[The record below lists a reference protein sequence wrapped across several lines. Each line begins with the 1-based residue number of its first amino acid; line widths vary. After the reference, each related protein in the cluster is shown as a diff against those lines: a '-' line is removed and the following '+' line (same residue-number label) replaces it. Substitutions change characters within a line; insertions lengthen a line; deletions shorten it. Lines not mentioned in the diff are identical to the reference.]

1 VARRVDEYEQGL
13 QGIVTMTG
21 RVDENLKRLQKES
34 EFIDTVGRRLKEAV
48 SRMGV
53 LEKQIPELKHDFG
66 KQNSA
71 ALKLVSQQVIKDVRG
86 QAERLGKIAVV
97 SEKKMKEYAGTIRDL
112 DVRREEM
119 FKESVTSIQTT
130 FDEKF
135 AEAEKAG
142 EQILARFDSDLD
154 HSIHVSD
161 NNAQKLIDRIE
172 DLHEELGR
180 RINTSEED
188 LRSKLDT
195 FQDQVNTL
203 ESQYQEN
210 LRNASKRGETL
221 EDEIFTSLKDHVENR
236 AREVEQVLSSELGE
250 IRKNIEE
257 SREELNALFGE
268 TRSEIT
274 VWQATLQKRMENSQ
288 IEYDNRYTEFSRN
301 IESNLISLADNTK
314 ANTGQQRDDLEKFI
328 NETRS
333 GVIDFE
339 TSIRHRLDA
348 LDEKLQQKEDAFR
361 ELMKVSM
368 KRETETAKTA
378 VEQMNEAITAF
389 EERVKERYQEVEN
402 KLGEYEGEVTYRFNR
417 IDEVNLDIDRLE
429 ENLRNLMEQISE
441 NMKKDFVR
449 FGKELNLLREEE
461 KVSFEK
467 DLTALH
473 QSMDGLEN
481 GLVELKSRAY
491 DNVSEKLRI
500 FEDEFFSDIQER
512 NDSMQEKLSAWQIE
526 IDDRI
531 ISISESEEKR
541 RVDLEKQYSE
551 NLSKRIE
558 DFSLQ
563 STRQQEVVEQHIQ
576 EYQDRLHGQVEEMQ
590 GSIESLKNNLFN
602 EIEEIQ
608 GLSRESFERLFSEH
622 QSTVESTLKRKS
634 EIILKNPG
642 KNSMPCLGRHVQK

>member
-1 VARRVDEYEQGL
+1 MSYFDIGNVITILIVILILAMYRQMDRNNRSLEKVKKFADKMKDQLDEFVDGKTIDLKNLGIELDVHQKTAKEILKRITHIEEDFTQRTSDLEVVARRVDEYEQGL

-339 TSIRHRLDA
+339 TSVRHRLDA
-348 LDEKLQQKEDAFR
+348 VDEKLQQKEDAFR

-402 KLGEYEGEVTYRFNR
+402 KLGEYEGE
-417 IDEVNLDIDRLE
+417 
-429 ENLRNLMEQISE
+429 
-441 NMKKDFVR
+441 
-449 FGKELNLLREEE
+449 
-461 KVSFEK
+461 
-467 DLTALH
+467 
-473 QSMDGLEN
+473 
-481 GLVELKSRAY
+481 
-491 DNVSEKLRI
+491 
-500 FEDEFFSDIQER
+500 
-512 NDSMQEKLSAWQIE
+512 
-526 IDDRI
+526 
-531 ISISESEEKR
+531 
-541 RVDLEKQYSE
+541 
-551 NLSKRIE
+551 
-558 DFSLQ
+558 
-563 STRQQEVVEQHIQ
+563 
-576 EYQDRLHGQVEEMQ
+576 
-590 GSIESLKNNLFN
+590 
-602 EIEEIQ
+602 
-608 GLSRESFERLFSEH
+608 
-622 QSTVESTLKRKS
+622 
-634 EIILKNPG
+634 
-642 KNSMPCLGRHVQK
+642 